1 MCLEI
6 YKLLMFFWDGRGI
19 DYQGVFWGVVFGDK
33 IQVFRE
39 GNSHILLGEHLRNIG
54 RGTVITAH
62 LFSFEVIV

>member
-6 YKLLMFFWDGRGI
+6 DELLMFLRDGRGI
-19 DYQGVFWGVVFGDK
+19 DHQGVFRGIVLRNK
-33 IQVFRE
+33 IQILRE
-39 GNSHILLGEHLRNIG
+39 GNGNVLLGQHLCNIG